1 MMNSP
6 TDPQLSENCD
16 SPQHPRALEWQTL
29 ILLILLC
36 AGGAIIGLRLI
47 TTLGISANTSVI
59 GALVAMVIGRLSFLG
74 FQKMRN
80 VQRQN
85 LAQSA
90 ISASTFAASNSLLAP
105 IAIPFVMGRGDLVW
119 PMFIGASI
127 ALVVDGFVLYR
138 AFGSEFLPATAAWPP
153 GVAAAE
159 TIKAGDEGGKRAWVL
174 AGGGVVGLIG
184 SFFGLPMSAM
194 GVAFLG
200 NLWALSMFG
209 VGLLISQYAPQLLDI
224 DLAALYIPHG
234 VMIGAGLVAL
244 GQAARTLLRKKPK
257 VVAVSRADIPA
268 VAGGGSEDSRDDAD
282 PSLDPTVSPKGLR
295 AAFVNG
301 FALYVAGAIIL
312 AVAAGLWEEMPVWA
326 LIGWVLFAAVAAIIH
341 EIIVGLAAM
350 HSGWFPAFAVTL
362 IFLIIGMLIGIP
374 MVPLAMLVGYCS
386 ATGPAF
392 ADMGYDLKAG
402 WILRKGERPYT
413 QYELDGRKQQFIA
426 SLVGFLVAI
435 AMVALL
441 WEPFLT
447 TGQIPPVAQV
457 FADTITAGL
466 DDASIWISLLIWA
479 VPGALIQ
486 FFGGAKRQMGVLLA
500 TGLLI
505 NTPWAGW
512 LVLIAIVAR
521 IVWSK
526 LRGEKGENEIVLFG
540 AGIIAGDAIWG
551 TAQVFK

>member
-1 MMNSP
+1 MTNSP
-6 TDPQLSENCD
+6 TDSRFSTPPGAQ
-16 SPQHPRALEWQTL
+16 QHPRALEWQTL
-29 ILLILLC
+29 LLLIVLC

-47 TTLGISANTSVI
+47 TSIGISANTSVI
-59 GALVAMVIGRLSFLG
+59 GALVAMVIGRLSVLG

-80 VQRQN
+80 VHRQN

-90 ISASTFAASNSLLAP
+90 ISASTFAASNSLIAP

-119 PMFIGASI
+119 PMFSGASI

-174 AGGGVVGLIG
+174 ASGGLVGLVG

-209 VGLLISQYAPQLLDI
+209 VGLLINEYVPQLFDLD
-224 DLAALYIPHG
+224 LTALYIPHG

-244 GQAARTLLRKKPK
+244 GQAVRMLLRQQPK
-257 VVAVSRADIPA
+257 ESRTSRADIS
-268 VAGGGSEDSRDDAD
+268 VRAGADLGGTADAD
-282 PSLDPTVSPKGLR
+282 PSLEPTVAPKGLK

-301 FALYVAGAIIL
+301 FALYVAGAIVL
-312 AVAAGLWEEMPVWA
+312 AVAGGLWTEMSVWA
-326 LIGWVLFAAVAAIIH
+326 LVGWVLFAAVAAIIH

-362 IFLIIGMLIGIP
+362 IFLIIGMLVGIP
-374 MVPLAMLVGYCS
+374 MIPLTMLVGYCS

-402 WILRKGERPYT
+402 WILRRGESPYT
-413 QYELDGRKQQFIA
+413 RYELDGRKQQFIA
-426 SLVGFLVAI
+426 SLVGFFVAI

-441 WEPFLT
+441 WESFLAE
-447 TGQIPPVAQV
+447 GQIPPVSQI

-466 DDASIWISLLIWA
+466 DDASVWLSLLIWA

-486 FFGGAKRQMGVLLA
+486 LFGGAKRQMGVLLA

-505 NTPWAGW
+505 TTPWAGW
-512 LVLIAIVAR
+512 LVLIAIAVR
-521 IVWSK
+521 LLWSR

>member
-1 MMNSP
+1 MTNSP
-6 TDPQLSENCD
+6 TDPQLSHKPA
-16 SPQHPRALEWQTL
+16 SPNHPRTFEPLTL
-29 ILLILLC
+29 ILLIVLC
-36 AGGAIIGLRLI
+36 VGGSLIGLRLI

-59 GALVAMVIGRLSFLG
+59 GALVAMVIGRLSILG

-80 VQRQN
+80 VHRQN

-90 ISASTFAASNSLLAP
+90 ISASTFAASNALIAP

-119 PMFIGASI
+119 PMFIGASF

-138 AFGSEFLPATAAWPP
+138 AFGSEFLPATSAWPP

-159 TIKAGDEGGKRAWVL
+159 TIKAGDEGGKRAWIL
-174 AGGGVVGLIG
+174 AGGGVVGFIG

-209 VGLLISQYAPQLLDI
+209 LGLLINQYVPQLWNI
-224 DLAALYIPHG
+224 DLASMYIPHG

-244 GQAARTLLRKKPK
+244 GQAVRILLRKKPK
-257 VVAVSRADIPA
+257 VDVA
-268 VAGGGSEDSRDDAD
+268 
-282 PSLDPTVSPKGLR
+282 SLDEGQEPDPAELPTVTPKRLR
-295 AAFVNG
+295 GALANG
-301 FALYVAGAIIL
+301 FVLYVAGAIIL
-312 AVAAGLWEEMPVWA
+312 AVAGGLWEEMSVWA

-374 MVPLAMLVGYCS
+374 LIPLALLVGYCS

-413 QYELDGRKQQFIA
+413 EYELAGRKQQFLA
-426 SLVGFLVAI
+426 SLVGFFVAI

-441 WEPFLT
+441 WDSFLSS
-447 TGQIPPVAQV
+447 GQIPPVSQV
-457 FADTITAGL
+457 FADTISAGL
-466 DDASIWISLLIWA
+466 SDTSIWTSLLLWA

-486 FFGGAKRQMGVLLA
+486 LVGGAKRQMGVLLA

-505 NTPWAGW
+505 TTPWAGW
-512 LVLIAIVAR
+512 LVMIAIVAR
-521 IVWSK
+521 LVWTK

-540 AGIIAGDAIWG
+540 AGIIAGDAVWG

>member
-6 TDPQLSENCD
+6 TDPQLSENRD
-16 SPQHPRALEWQTL
+16 SPQHPKALEWQTL

-47 TTLGISANTSVI
+47 TSLGISANTSVI
-59 GALVAMVIGRLSFLG
+59 GALVAMVIGRLSILG

-80 VQRQN
+80 IQRQN

-257 VVAVSRADIPA
+257 VVAVSRADAPA

-282 PSLDPTVSPKGLR
+282 PSLDPTVNPKGLR

-301 FALYVAGAIIL
+301 FALYVAGAIVL
-312 AVAAGLWEEMPVWA
+312 AVAAGLWEEMTVWA
-326 LIGWVLFAAVAAIIH
+326 LIGWVLFAAVAAIVH

-426 SLVGFLVAI
+426 SLVGFFVAI
-435 AMVALL
+435 AIVALL

-466 DDASIWISLLIWA
+466 DDTSIWISLLIWA

-526 LRGEKGENEIVLFG
+526 LRGEKGETEIVLFG

>member
-1 MMNSP
+1 MTNSP
-6 TDPQLSENCD
+6 TDPHPPAGTD
-16 SPQHPRALEWQTL
+16 APRHPRVLEPQTF
-29 ILLILLC
+29 ILLIVLS
-36 AGGAIIGLRLI
+36 AAGAIIGLRLI
-47 TTLGISANTSVI
+47 TSIGISANTSVI
-59 GALVAMVIGRLSFLG
+59 GALVAMVIGRLSVLG
-74 FQKMRN
+74 FQKMRS
-80 VQRQN
+80 VHRQN

-90 ISASTFAASNSLLAP
+90 ISASTFAASNSLIAP

-174 AGGGVVGLIG
+174 AAGGLIGLAG

-209 VGLLISQYAPQLLDI
+209 VGLLVNQYVPQLWNV

-234 VMIGAGLVAL
+234 VMVGAGLVAL
-244 GQAARTLLRKKPK
+244 GQAARILLRRKPK
-257 VVAVSRADIPA
+257 TVSASRADIS
-268 VAGGGSEDSRDDAD
+268 VMAGGGAEATAEAD
-282 PSLDPTVSPKGLR
+282 PALEPTVGPKGLR
-295 AAFVNG
+295 GAFVNG
-301 FALYVAGAIIL
+301 FVLYVAGALVL
-312 AVAAGLWEEMPVWA
+312 AVAAGLWQEMPVWA
-326 LIGWVLFAAVAAIIH
+326 LIGWVLFAAIAAIIH
-341 EIIVGLAAM
+341 EVIVGLAAM

-362 IFLIIGMLIGIP
+362 IFLIVGMLIGLP

-402 WILRKGERPYT
+402 WILRRGERPYT
-413 QYELDGRKQQFIA
+413 RYELEGRKQQFIA
-426 SLVGFLVAI
+426 SLVGFFVAI

-441 WEPFLT
+441 WHSFLS

-457 FADTITAGL
+457 FADTISAGL
-466 DDASIWISLLIWA
+466 DDTSIWISLLIWA

-500 TGLLI
+500 TGLLVA
-505 NTPWAGW
+505 TPWAGW
-512 LVLIAIVAR
+512 LVVIAIVAR
-521 IVWSK
+521 IVWSR
-526 LRGEKGENEIVLFG
+526 LRGAKGENEIVLFG